1 MRKTKIVCTIGPA
14 SEDVA
19 ILKKMMLAGMNV
31 ARLNFSHGTREEHAA
46 RIKAI
51 RQAAQELNYTVGIM
65 LDTKGPEIRIGQLAQ
80 PVFLQEGQELTLTT
94 RQLVG
99 NEKIISINYSGLPQ
113 DVKVGDS
120 ILLADGLIELKVL
133 EVSEKDIHCRVLNSG
148 KLTSNKGVNVPG
160 VKVNLPFLTFKDLED
175 IQFGMEQKLDFI
187 APSFIRTAE
196 DVLQIR
202 KILEENGS
210 DMQIIAK
217 IENRAA
223 VNNFNEI
230 LRVSD
235 GIMVA
240 RGDLGVEISVE
251 EVPIVQ
257 KSIIAQCNKAG
268 KPVIIATQML
278 DSMERNPRPTRA
290 EASDVA
296 NAIFDGADA
305 VMLSGESAAG
315 KYPVEAVATMARI
328 AERTEGVLNYAQALK
343 RKQEQ
348 IAKTVTDSIGYA
360 TASIALDL
368 EAAAI
373 ITSTASGATAR
384 MVAKYRPKAPIIA
397 TTANVSVAQKLTL
410 VWGVVPL
417 IVPETKGTDEMIDV
431 SVEAALKQQM
441 VKPGDLVIVTAGV
454 PVSTPGTTNLLK
466 VHVVG
471 KAVVK
476 GQGIGRATVSGKV
489 QICLSA
495 QEALAKINEG
505 DVLVTVSTDRDY
517 VPAMEKA
524 AAIITEEGGLT
535 SHAAIVGLNLGK
547 PVIVG
552 AKGALRLLEE
562 GLIVTVD
569 STCGLVYKGEKD
581 ID

>member
-14 SEDVA
+14 SEDIA
-19 ILKKMMLAGMNV
+19 TLKKMMLAGMNV
-31 ARLNFSHGTREEHAA
+31 ARLNFSHGNQEEHAA

-51 RQAAQELNYTVGIM
+51 RQAAQELDYTIGIL

-80 PVFLQEGQELTLTT
+80 EILLQEGQELTLTT
-94 RQLVG
+94 RQLIG
-99 NEKIISINYSGLPQ
+99 NEKIISVNYPGLPA
-113 DVKVGDS
+113 DVKEGDA
-120 ILLADGLIELKVL
+120 ILLADGLIELEVLKVQDT
-133 EVSEKDIHCRVLNSG
+133 DILCKVLNSG
-148 KLTSNKGVNVPG
+148 RLTSNKGVNVPG
-160 VKVNLPFLTFKDLED
+160 VNVSLPFLTNKDLED
-175 IQFGMEQKLDFI
+175 IRFGMAQKLDFI
-187 APSFIRTAE
+187 APSFIRNAE

-202 KILEENGS
+202 RILEENGS

-223 VNNFNEI
+223 VENFNEI

-240 RGDLGVEISVE
+240 RGDLGVEISAE

-257 KSIIAQCNKAG
+257 KSIIAKCNKVG

-296 NAIFDGADA
+296 NAIFDGTDA

-328 AERTEGVLNYAQALK
+328 AEKTERVLNYAQTLK
-343 RKQEQ
+343 RKQDQ
-348 IAKTVTDSIGYA
+348 VAKTVTDSIGYA
-360 TASIALDL
+360 TANMALDL

-373 ITSTASGATAR
+373 ITPTASGSTAR

-397 TTANVSVAQKLTL
+397 TTSRASVAPKLTL

-417 IVPETKGTDEMIDV
+417 MVPESKGTDEMINV
-431 SVEAALKQQM
+431 SVEAALNHQK

-454 PVSTPGTTNLLK
+454 PVGIPGTTNLLK

-471 KAVVK
+471 EAVVK
-476 GQGIGRATVSGKV
+476 GQGIGQTAVSGKV
-489 QICLSA
+489 QVCFSA
-495 QEALAKINEG
+495 KEALAKINEG
-505 DVLVTVSTDRDY
+505 DVLVTRSTHRDY
-517 VPAMEKA
+517 LPAMEKA

-552 AKGALRLLEE
+552 ATGALRLLEE

-569 STCGLVYKGEKD
+569 STCGLVYKGGTKVK
-581 ID
+581 